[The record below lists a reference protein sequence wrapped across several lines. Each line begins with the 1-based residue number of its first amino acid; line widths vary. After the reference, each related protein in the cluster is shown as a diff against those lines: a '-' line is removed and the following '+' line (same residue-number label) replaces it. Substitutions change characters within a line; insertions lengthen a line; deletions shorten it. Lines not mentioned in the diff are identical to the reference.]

1 MFVKKRLMIAFKFH
15 KIRRFMGVG
24 GNPRVSKGGM
34 FNDKFPASAFAW
46 DSVVNGSNMSG
57 IKVRL
62 PIILLL
68 TFVVCGQVFAQEKNS
83 EEKKINFGFTK
94 NPASRAKKT
103 AGNNQQINPSEPKN
117 QNSTNTKKETE
128 IASRSAAQKT
138 LDVAKRASL
147 ANLPPTEIYRVGI
160 SDVLFISLQNAP
172 AKSSTYFTVLNDGSI
187 DYPLAGG
194 MVSVGGLTVEEI
206 EELLRSKISLYEN
219 PQVAVKVRE
228 YASHAIT
235 VLGLVE
241 NAGEKFIQR
250 EAVPLFVVKAESI
263 VKPNADQ
270 AVIRRENADLETVNL
285 KEAKADEILIL
296 PGDIVE
302 FRNSVS
308 SKNQNEPQFFYIGG
322 NIISPGRKDFFAGMT
337 LTQAILASG
346 GLRKSGAKS
355 LLIRSKNEKDLLE
368 TKQFNL
374 KDIKNGKIP
383 DPTLSA
389 GDTIEIND

>member
-1 MFVKKRLMIAFKFH
+1 MSGLRL
-15 KIRRFMGVG
+15 
-24 GNPRVSKGGM
+24 
-34 FNDKFPASAFAW
+34 KFPVVFVIIFA
-46 DSVVNGSNMSG
+46 
-57 IKVRL
+57 L
-62 PIILLL
+62 
-68 TFVVCGQVFAQEKNS
+68 CGQIFAQEQNA

-103 AGNNQQINPSEPKN
+103 TGNNQTANPPEQKSQI
-117 QNSTNTKKETE
+117 STNTNNQTE

-138 LDVAKRASL
+138 LDVARRASI
-147 ANLPPTEIYRVGI
+147 ANLPPTEIYRVGV

-172 AKSSTYFTVLNDGSI
+172 AKSSTYYTVLNDGSI

-206 EELLRSKISLYEN
+206 EELLRSKIRLYEN
-219 PQVAVKVRE
+219 PQVTVKVRE
-228 YASHAIT
+228 YASHSIS

-250 EAVPLFVVKAESI
+250 EAVPLFVIKAESI

-285 KEAKADEILIL
+285 KEPKSDEILIL

-302 FRNSVS
+302 FKSS
-308 SKNQNEPQFFYIGG
+308 IGSKNSNTPQFFYIGG
-322 NIISPGRKDFFAGMT
+322 NIISPGQKDFFAGMT

-346 GLRKSGAKS
+346 GLRKSSAKTV
-355 LLIRSKNEKDLLE
+355 LIRRKNEKDLLE

-374 KDIKNGKIP
+374 KEIKNGKIP
-383 DPTLSA
+383 DPTLLA
-389 GDTIEIND
+389 GDTIEIDD

>member
-1 MFVKKRLMIAFKFH
+1 MRDFYFRFLFVFLI
-15 KIRRFMGVG
+15 VL
-24 GNPRVSKGGM
+24 VL
-34 FNDKFPASAFAW
+34 
-46 DSVVNGSNMSG
+46 NGQM
-57 IKVRL
+57 
-62 PIILLL
+62 
-68 TFVVCGQVFAQEKNS
+68 FAQDQNA

-103 AGNNQQINPSEPKN
+103 TNNNPTGQTSQVTTNTNNQ
-117 QNSTNTKKETE
+117 TE

-138 LDVAKRASL
+138 LEVAKRASI
-147 ANLPPTEIYRVGI
+147 ANLPPTEIYRVGV

-172 AKSSTYFTVLNDGSI
+172 AKSSTYYTVLNDGSI

-206 EELLRSKISLYEN
+206 EELLRTKINLYEN

-228 YASHAIT
+228 YASHSIN

-270 AVIRRENADLETVNL
+270 VVIRRENTALETVNL
-285 KEAKADEILIL
+285 KDAKADEILIL

-302 FRNSVS
+302 FRNSLAS
-308 SKNQNEPQFFYIGG
+308 QKSNEPQFFYIGG
-322 NIISPGRKDFFAGMT
+322 NIVSPGQKDFFTGMT

-346 GLRKSGAKS
+346 GLRKSSVKTV
-355 LLIRSKNEKDLLE
+355 LIRRKNENDLLE

-389 GDTIEIND
+389 GDTIEIED